1 MDAEEDW
8 RSPGTAR
15 SGVSQRLEAIQ
26 TDTADGRDAADD
38 TLREPGRGELFEE
51 FGGSPEPV
59 LPKELADRQARIE
72 KLRGLEEQL
81 QAADA
86 ARVKEGEDPEKNPAK
101 IPVHD
106 DESRIMP
113 DKDGDYAPKYT
124 PSATTESHGGF
135 IVDTDVVNEI
145 SDADTLLPNMA
156 PDQGRLWRVSRAG
169 PGGRRL

>member
-15 SGVSQRLEAIQ
+15 SGVRQRLEAIQ

-72 KLRGLEEQL
+72 KLLGLEEQL

-86 ARVKEGEDPEKNPAK
+86 ARVKEGEDPEKK
-101 IPVHD
+101 
-106 DESRIMP
+106 R
-113 DKDGDYAPKYT
+113 
-124 PSATTESHGGF
+124 
-135 IVDTDVVNEI
+135 
-145 SDADTLLPNMA
+145 
-156 PDQGRLWRVSRAG
+156 
-169 PGGRRL
+169 